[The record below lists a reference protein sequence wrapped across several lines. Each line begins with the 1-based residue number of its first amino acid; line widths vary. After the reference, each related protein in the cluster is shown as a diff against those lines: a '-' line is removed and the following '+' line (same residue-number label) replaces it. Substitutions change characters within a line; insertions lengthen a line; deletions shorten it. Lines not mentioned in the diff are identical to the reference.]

1 MTGAWERRSEDNQ
14 VGDDL
19 NRLPGPRTACTIA
32 TRAPHRDLLVFSG
45 VHSPERHGGSSI
57 NVRAA
62 AEPPTGHMEF
72 TIDFRR
78 DAGSVARVFAATH
91 DFIVMCEKIDEELG
105 RCVGLTTPPSIEV
118 VRVELD
124 SIRTFLRQV
133 LERTED
139 SEIQDQGV
147 RAFVHSFL
155 IVGKHSLLEF
165 FDASDHRQ
173 EWERAVKR
181 IHAAGHIGRP
191 NSLPPFR
198 PPRREK
204 LLDTVVHYKRM
215 KGRLKPGDQAYLE
228 AGDFR
233 HRVRRSVRV
242 DPQTIEE
249 LKVAS
254 RSDQTYTTTV
264 TVKKP
269 DFLGNSKW
277 DVYFNGQLVKAAI
290 EDDSWLRRYQ
300 EGGVEMR
307 PQDGLTCRLR
317 VEESYG
323 RDGRWLFTRYYIQKV
338 LDVVPDPAGQ

>member
-1 MTGAWERRSEDNQ
+1 MGGVPATACATI
-14 VGDDL
+14 
-19 NRLPGPRTACTIA
+19 LPGPRTACTIA
-32 TRAPHRDLLVFSG
+32 TRAAHRDLLVFLGIHNQKDMG
-45 VHSPERHGGSSI
+45 VSSI
-57 NVRAA
+57 NALPA
-62 AEPPTGHMEF
+62 AEPPAGHMEF

-215 KGRLKPGDQAYLE
+215 KGRLKPGAKRTLKPVTSGIVYG
-228 AGDFR
+228 A
-233 HRVRRSVRV
+233 RSV
-242 DPQTIEE
+242 
-249 LKVAS
+249 
-254 RSDQTYTTTV
+254 
-264 TVKKP
+264 
-269 DFLGNSKW
+269 
-277 DVYFNGQLVKAAI
+277 
-290 EDDSWLRRYQ
+290 
-300 EGGVEMR
+300 
-307 PQDGLTCRLR
+307 
-317 VEESYG
+317 
-323 RDGRWLFTRYYIQKV
+323 
-338 LDVVPDPAGQ
+338 